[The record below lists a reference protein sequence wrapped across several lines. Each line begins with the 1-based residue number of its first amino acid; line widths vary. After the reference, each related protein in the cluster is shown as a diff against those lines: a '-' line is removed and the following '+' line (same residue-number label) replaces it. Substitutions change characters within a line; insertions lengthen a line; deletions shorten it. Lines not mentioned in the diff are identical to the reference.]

1 MRELSHGMLTLGW
14 RSPSPTTAL
23 SLSLCLPLSG
33 PIFYAFLV
41 FAWKMTVL
49 MHSAGILNY
58 FMYTALHISDII
70 NIFARQPPNVIPTKR
85 SFPLTFS
92 TVKESKGSGNGNKPI
107 ALSDSSRTIDYPSP
121 PAALKLNV
129 RGNIW
134 WHYSYSCS

>member
-1 MRELSHGMLTLGW
+1 MQVYSTTLCTL
-14 RSPSPTTAL
+14 R
-23 SLSLCLPLSG
+23 C
-33 PIFYAFLV
+33 
-41 FAWKMTVL
+41 
-49 MHSAGILNY
+49 
-58 FMYTALHISDII
+58 ISDRI

-107 ALSDSSRTIDYPSP
+107 ALSDSSCTIDYPSP

-134 WHYSYSCS
+134 RQNLFTEALLVLLFIGGGGERALNEENETRAFLVPSMPSGA